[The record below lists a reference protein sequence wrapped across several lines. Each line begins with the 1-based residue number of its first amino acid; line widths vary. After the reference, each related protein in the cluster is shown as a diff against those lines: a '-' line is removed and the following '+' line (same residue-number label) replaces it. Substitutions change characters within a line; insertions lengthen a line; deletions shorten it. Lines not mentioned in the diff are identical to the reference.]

1 MAQMRLHVI
10 NPNSTQSMT
19 DKIGAC
25 ARSVASP
32 GTEIVCTNPA
42 STPASIEGQYDEA
55 MSIPGLLAEVKTG
68 EQAGSDG
75 FVIAC
80 FDDVGLGA
88 CREIATGP
96 VLGICEAAMHAASM
110 IATGFSVVTT
120 LHRAVPLIE
129 DLALRYGMDRRC
141 RRVRAA
147 DIPVLALEELGSNA
161 RQKVLAE
168 ITRAGRPDR
177 LADQGERRAGDR
189 WCRRGGQ
196 DGGGPGRRRPIHQQS
211 RRLRLAPGEIAAL
224 QKDPARPI
232 RPSSAPINRRSWS
245 TRPGGHSASISKT
258 AYGPS

>member
-1 MAQMRLHVI
+1 MLVHVI

-32 GTEIVCTNPA
+32 GTEIVATNPA

-55 MSIPGLLAEVKTG
+55 MSIAGLLAEIKKG
-68 EQAGSDG
+68 EQLGADG

-120 LHRAVPLIE
+120 LQRSVPLIE
-129 DLALRYGMDRRC
+129 DLAVRYGMERRC

-161 RQKVLAE
+161 RQKVLDE
-168 ITRAGRPDR
+168 ITRAVDEDR
-177 LADQGERRAGDR
+177 CDAVILGCAGMADLTAWLTKETGVPVIDGVAVAVRMVEALVGAGLSTSKAGAYAWPLA
-189 WCRRGGQ
+189 
-196 DGGGPGRRRPIHQQS
+196 
-211 RRLRLAPGEIAAL
+211 
-224 QKDPARPI
+224 K
-232 RPSSAPINRRSWS
+232 
-245 TRPGGHSASISKT
+245 
-258 AYGPS
+258 

>member
-1 MAQMRLHVI
+1 MRLHVI

-32 GTEIVCTNPA
+32 GTEIVCTNPT

-55 MSIPGLLAEVKTG
+55 MSIPGLLAEIEKG

-161 RQKVLAE
+161 RQKVLDE
-168 ITRAGRPDR
+168 ITRAVAEDR
-177 LADQGERRAGDR
+177 CEAVILGCAGMADLTAWLTKESGVPVIDGVAVAVRMVEALVGAGLSTSKVGAYAWPLA
-189 WCRRGGQ
+189 
-196 DGGGPGRRRPIHQQS
+196 
-211 RRLRLAPGEIAAL
+211 
-224 QKDPARPI
+224 K
-232 RPSSAPINRRSWS
+232 
-245 TRPGGHSASISKT
+245 
-258 AYGPS
+258 

>member
-1 MAQMRLHVI
+1 MAQMLVHVI

-32 GTEIVCTNPA
+32 GTEIVATNPV

-55 MSIPGLLAEVKTG
+55 MSIAGLLAEVKKG
-68 EQAGSDG
+68 EQAGADG

-88 CREIATGP
+88 CREIASGP

-110 IATGFSVVTT
+110 IGTGFSVVTT
-120 LHRAVPLIE
+120 LHRSVPLIE
-129 DLALRYGMDRRC
+129 DLAVRYGMERRC

-161 RQKVLAE
+161 RQKVLDE
-168 ITRAGRPDR
+168 ITRAVDEDR
-177 LADQGERRAGDR
+177 CDAVILGCAGMADLTAWLTKETGVPVIDGVAVAVRMIEALVGAGLSTSKVGAYAWPLA
-189 WCRRGGQ
+189 
-196 DGGGPGRRRPIHQQS
+196 
-211 RRLRLAPGEIAAL
+211 
-224 QKDPARPI
+224 K
-232 RPSSAPINRRSWS
+232 
-245 TRPGGHSASISKT
+245 
-258 AYGPS
+258 

>member
-1 MAQMRLHVI
+1 MRLHVI

-32 GTEIVCTNPA
+32 GTEIVATNPA

-55 MSIPGLLAEVKTG
+55 MSIAGLLAEVKKG
-68 EQAGSDG
+68 EQAGADG

-120 LHRAVPLIE
+120 LQRSVPLIE

-161 RQKVLAE
+161 RQKVLDE
-168 ITRAGRPDR
+168 ITRAVREDR
-177 LADQGERRAGDR
+177 CEAVILGCAGMADLTAWLTKETGVPVIDGVAVAVKMVEALVGAGLSTSKVGAYAWPLA
-189 WCRRGGQ
+189 
-196 DGGGPGRRRPIHQQS
+196 
-211 RRLRLAPGEIAAL
+211 
-224 QKDPARPI
+224 K
-232 RPSSAPINRRSWS
+232 
-245 TRPGGHSASISKT
+245 
-258 AYGPS
+258 

>member
-1 MAQMRLHVI
+1 MRLHVI

-32 GTEIVCTNPA
+32 GTEIVCTNPT

-55 MSIPGLLAEVKTG
+55 MSIPGLLAEIEKG

-161 RQKVLAE
+161 RQKVLDE
-168 ITRAGRPDR
+168 ITRAVEEDR
-177 LADQGERRAGDR
+177 CEAVILGCAGMADLTAWLTKESGVPVIDGVAVAVRMVEALVGAGLSTSKVGAYAWPLA
-189 WCRRGGQ
+189 
-196 DGGGPGRRRPIHQQS
+196 
-211 RRLRLAPGEIAAL
+211 
-224 QKDPARPI
+224 K
-232 RPSSAPINRRSWS
+232 
-245 TRPGGHSASISKT
+245 
-258 AYGPS
+258 

>member
-168 ITRAGRPDR
+168 ITRAVAEDR
-177 LADQGERRAGDR
+177 CEAVILGCAGMADLTAWLTKESGVPVIDGVAVAVRMVEALVGAGLSTSKAGAYAWPLA
-189 WCRRGGQ
+189 
-196 DGGGPGRRRPIHQQS
+196 
-211 RRLRLAPGEIAAL
+211 
-224 QKDPARPI
+224 K
-232 RPSSAPINRRSWS
+232 
-245 TRPGGHSASISKT
+245 
-258 AYGPS
+258 

>member
-1 MAQMRLHVI
+1 MAQMLVHVI

-55 MSIPGLLAEVKTG
+55 MSIAGLLAEVKKG
-68 EQAGSDG
+68 EQAGADG

-88 CREIATGP
+88 CREIASGP

-110 IATGFSVVTT
+110 IGTGFSVVTT
-120 LHRAVPLIE
+120 LHRSVPLIE
-129 DLALRYGMDRRC
+129 DLAVRYGMERRC

-161 RQKVLAE
+161 RQKVLDE
-168 ITRAGRPDR
+168 ITRAVDEDR
-177 LADQGERRAGDR
+177 CDAVILGCAGMADLTAWLTKETGVPVIDGVAVAVRMIEALVGAGLSTSKVGAYAWPLA
-189 WCRRGGQ
+189 
-196 DGGGPGRRRPIHQQS
+196 
-211 RRLRLAPGEIAAL
+211 
-224 QKDPARPI
+224 K
-232 RPSSAPINRRSWS
+232 
-245 TRPGGHSASISKT
+245 
-258 AYGPS
+258 

>member
-1 MAQMRLHVI
+1 MRLHVI

-32 GTEIVCTNPA
+32 GTEIVCTNPT

-55 MSIPGLLAEVKTG
+55 MSIPGLLAEIEKG

-129 DLALRYGMDRRC
+129 DLALRYGMERRC

-161 RQKVLAE
+161 RQKVLDE
-168 ITRAGRPDR
+168 ITRAVAEDR
-177 LADQGERRAGDR
+177 CEAVILGCAGMADLTAWLTKESGVPVIDGVAVAVRMVEALVGAGLSTSKVGAYAWPLA
-189 WCRRGGQ
+189 
-196 DGGGPGRRRPIHQQS
+196 
-211 RRLRLAPGEIAAL
+211 
-224 QKDPARPI
+224 K
-232 RPSSAPINRRSWS
+232 
-245 TRPGGHSASISKT
+245 
-258 AYGPS
+258 